1 MRGVLP
7 MSDNEINSLKMDLA
21 LIKRDV
27 KQIEVV
33 FQKID
38 SNVAQMTD
46 VLRTLAVQESILTQ
60 NEKKIDRVEEKLI
73 SHGEDEEQFRKELSR
88 KLEDMR
94 CFAQK
99 ERDRQH
105 REIMDSIEKLR
116 VSFNDKIKE
125 QDKKIEQGIK
135 DTNERMTIIER
146 WKWYVGG
153 ALAIISFIAAK
164 ISWSSFFGG

>member
-1 MRGVLP
+1 

-27 KQIEVV
+27 KQIEVI

>member
-1 MRGVLP
+1 
-7 MSDNEINSLKMDLA
+7 MSDNELHLLKTDLA

-60 NEKKIDRVEEKLI
+60 NEKKIDRLEEKLI

-94 CFAQK
+94 CFSQK
-99 ERDRQH
+99 ERERHH

-116 VSFNDKIKE
+116 VSFNEKIKE
-125 QDKKIEQGIK
+125 QDKKIEQGVK
-135 DTNERMTIIER
+135 DTNERMTAIER